1 MSRKDLTYI
10 YPHTDRG
17 NAIVQHFPTE
27 GNVLEVCKILNE
39 ICYKDSCSFI
49 KLRKYLTIRQSDRD
63 MCKKM
68 FPHQANTSLIRK
80 VFIIRT
86 VNMWKRL
93 PEDVVNTIKNRLDK
107 AWSNEELVSKYKT
120 TVSGSELVT
129 DTDTQ

>member
-1 MSRKDLTYI
+1 
-10 YPHTDRG
+10 
-17 NAIVQHFPTE
+17 
-27 GNVLEVCKILNE
+27 
-39 ICYKDSCSFI
+39 
-49 KLRKYLTIRQSDRD
+49 

-68 FPHQANTSLIRK
+68 FPHQANRSLIRK

-86 VNMWKRL
+86 VKMWKRL